1 MLGNGLRPMRSV
13 NYWTTALAPL
23 GGEGG
28 DPAVAGEPVEG
39 GTAIFPHRKRRNR
52 GHRYGAFAL

>member
-1 MLGNGLRPMRSV
+1 MRSV